1 MVFVVGVATGITMEF
16 SFGTNWSQ
24 YSRVVGDIFG
34 APLAAEGVLAFFLE
48 SSFLGILLFG
58 RKRVSPR
65 VYWLS
70 AFLVFFGSHLSG
82 LWIIIANSWM
92 QTPAGFKM
100 VAGRA
105 VLTDFFAA
113 ALNPSTLPRYLHTIT
128 SGWITGA
135 FMAAGISAW
144 YLLQKRH
151 DSFAKTTMRVALTLA
166 AVTSLVQLG
175 LGHYHA
181 VQVAETQPAKLAAIE
196 GIFKT
201 QRAAPMVIFGIPNE
215 QTRGMDLAI
224 EVPAMLSLLVGF
236 DVNTEIKGLDSFPAQ
251 DRPPVMVPF
260 VTNKLMV
267 ALGMFFIGF
276 SWLGLLLMLKGWL
289 WKWPLFLKAMVL
301 AIPLPHLAVQGGWIS
316 AEVGRQPWVVYGVLR
331 TQDAASVVVPAGQ
344 ILFTLIMFAAI
355 YTLLFITFIR
365 LVLQRI
371 RQGPGEA
378 AA

>member
-1 MVFVVGVATGITMEF
+1 MGG
-16 SFGTNWSQ
+16 
-24 YSRVVGDIFG
+24 
-34 APLAAEGVLAFFLE
+34 
-48 SSFLGILLFG
+48 
-58 RKRVSPR
+58 KRVSPR

-215 QTRGMDLAI
+215 QTRGMDLAV

-316 AEVGRQPWVVYGVLR
+316 AEVGRQPWVVYGLLR
-331 TQDAASVVVPAGQ
+331 TAGRGLGGGAGRPDPVHPDHVRRHLRPALRHLHQAGAAAHPPGARRGGCLSRRPGP
-344 ILFTLIMFAAI
+344 
-355 YTLLFITFIR
+355 
-365 LVLQRI
+365 LQRVESA
-371 RQGPGEA
+371 REESHVE
-378 AA
+378 